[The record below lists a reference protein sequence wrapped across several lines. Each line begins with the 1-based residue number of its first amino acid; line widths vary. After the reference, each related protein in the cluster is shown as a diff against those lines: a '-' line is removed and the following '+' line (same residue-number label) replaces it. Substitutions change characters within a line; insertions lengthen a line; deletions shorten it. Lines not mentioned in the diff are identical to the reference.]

1 MTDFP
6 TISKSDYVILAEFRY
21 ALRQYIQFSKQMVE
35 KAGIT
40 MQQHQAL
47 LAIIGYA
54 GREMIT
60 IGELAERMQIK
71 HHSAV
76 GLVNRLVEQKLV
88 QRKANQDDRRQ
99 VFISLTRK
107 GMQVLESLAGMH
119 REELRHLAP
128 QLCVLL
134 QQISQLVDK

>member
-60 IGELAERMQIK
+60 IGELA
-71 HHSAV
+71 
-76 GLVNRLVEQKLV
+76 
-88 QRKANQDDRRQ
+88 
-99 VFISLTRK
+99 
-107 GMQVLESLAGMH
+107 
-119 REELRHLAP
+119 
-128 QLCVLL
+128 
-134 QQISQLVDK
+134 